1 MSKHTKVYTCQYCGV
16 EFCMLERPRHPKKFC
31 SRQCQSNYLREH
43 PSLPKKE
50 HKFKN
55 RHDFIDAVESVIRDK
70 NRYVT
75 MDEVAKYLHVAT
87 NEFARHGV
95 DIKQVN
101 RHCGHRKPVSVAQNI
116 IYLFLKKYFRCVE
129 MEASFKDL
137 KSAKGMVLRY
147 DISVEEVK
155 LLIEIDGP
163 MHNKLH
169 TWYSEYRKSCDNLKD
184 AYAHKNSYDLVR
196 ISVKNVHMLSDEYLE
211 QKFDM
216 FIKLSKKGNQQP
228 ELVGTPSNGSETDSV
243 SRPEAAAA
251 S

>member
-1 MSKHTKVYTCQYCGV
+1 
-16 EFCMLERPRHPKKFC
+16 
-31 SRQCQSNYLREH
+31 
-43 PSLPKKE
+43 
-50 HKFKN
+50 
-55 RHDFIDAVESVIRDK
+55 
-70 NRYVT
+70 
-75 MDEVAKYLHVAT
+75 
-87 NEFARHGV
+87 
-95 DIKQVN
+95 
-101 RHCGHRKPVSVAQNI
+101 
-116 IYLFLKKYFRCVE
+116 
-129 MEASFKDL
+129 
-137 KSAKGMVLRY
+137 MVLRY
-147 DISVEEVK
+147 DIMVEEVK

-184 AYAHKNSYDLVR
+184 AYAHKNGYDLVR
-196 ISVKNVHMLSDEYLE
+196 ISVKKVHTLSDEYLE